1 METLQKSDYFCM
13 DVFYVHEPASD
24 ENQCKV
30 GSDFLLSTDSEY
42 WQHLRSSDVT
52 YEKLRKPST
61 LS

>member
-42 WQHLRSSDVT
+42 
-52 YEKLRKPST
+52 
-61 LS
+61 